1 MQAFTALME
10 LPMLAVIHRPLSL
23 CTALLLACATHASAW
38 ASTWPPVP
46 SLSAHRG
53 ASALK
58 PEHTQA
64 AFEQAIQDGAD
75 ILELDVV
82 LSQDGVLVVRH
93 DNALAA
99 LNADGSVKFATTNI
113 AQHPEFAA
121 RKTTKMVDGAS
132 LTGWF
137 TEDFTWAEL
146 QSLRATE
153 RFAALRPASAALDGQ
168 LPLMTLQQVATLIQ
182 AHNATAAR
190 PAGLFIEIKHAAHA
204 KALGLD
210 MVKAMV
216 DLLNH
221 NQWNHAESP
230 VLVKSFEV
238 QILQDLRAHSAVRIV
253 QLLSNQNGP
262 PDLAAQGVTYAQMG
276 TAQGMANIRQYAQG
290 VSLLRHLAAD
300 MDKGQWV
307 RASAVMRAAKD
318 AGLSVH
324 IWTLRPEN
332 QFLPNPYK
340 NGSNPAQRGNAQTEA
355 KALLSIGAD
364 GLITDDPASIRAAF
378 GR

>member
-1 MQAFTALME
+1 MLTALR
-10 LPMLAVIHRPLSL
+10 RPLHL
-23 CTALLLACATHASAW
+23 CAGLLLTTAIHASAL
-38 ASTWPPVP
+38 ANAWPPVP
-46 SLSAHRG
+46 ALSAHRG

-64 AFEQAIQDGAD
+64 AFEQALQDGAD
-75 ILELDVV
+75 MLELDVV
-82 LSQDGVLVVRH
+82 LSQDGMLVVRH

-99 LNADGSVKFATTNI
+99 LNADGSVQFATTNV

-121 RKTTKMVDGAS
+121 RKTTKMVDGEN

-137 TEDFTWAEL
+137 TEDFSWAEL

-153 RFAALRPASAALDGQ
+153 RFPQLRPASAALDGQ
-168 LPLMTLQQVATLIQ
+168 LPLMTLQQVAALIQ
-182 AHNATAAR
+182 AHNSQAAR

-210 MVKAMV
+210 MVKAMT
-216 DLLNH
+216 DFLNH
-221 NQWNHAESP
+221 NQWNHAASP

-238 QILQDLRAHSAVRIV
+238 QVLKDLRAHSPVRMV
-253 QLLSNQNGP
+253 QLLSNKNGP
-262 PDLAAQGVTYAQMG
+262 PDLASQGVTYAQMG
-276 TAQGMANIRQYAQG
+276 TPQGMAAIQQYAQG

-340 NGSNPAQRGNAQTEA
+340 NGSNPAQRGNAQAEA
-355 KALLSIGAD
+355 KALLALGAD